1 MRELGVVIVEDE
13 ALILMELEETI
24 PWKLLGLKVL
34 GTAVNGIEGEAL
46 IRSTDPDIVVTDIRL
61 PGKTGLDMLE
71 DAAVENG
78 IILSGYTDFSYMQKA
93 IRLGVFD
100 YLQKPVD
107 ADELIESLRKLRSTI
122 EEDEESRLSISATVS
137 GAIELPTSG
146 SHAIKNAIDFIGE
159 HYAESIGLQ
168 DIAAHVHLSE
178 NYFST
183 LFREETG
190 MNFLQYLNICRIN
203 MSLPLLRDTSLN
215 ISEIAQETGFPS
227 PGYFTKIFRRFI
239 GMTPSEYR
247 SSV

>member
-1 MRELGVVIVEDE
+1 MWPHQVS
-13 ALILMELEETI
+13 
-24 PWKLLGLKVL
+24 KLADSSVWPERCLCV
-34 GTAVNGIEGEAL
+34 
-46 IRSTDPDIVVTDIRL
+46 
-61 PGKTGLDMLE
+61 
-71 DAAVENG
+71 AA
-78 IILSGYTDFSYMQKA
+78 D
-93 IRLGVFD
+93 
-100 YLQKPVD
+100 
-107 ADELIESLRKLRSTI
+107 
-122 EEDEESRLSISATVS
+122 
-137 GAIELPTSG
+137 LPTSG

-183 LFREETG
+183 LVREETG